1 MPVEPA
7 YVIAALHVPVVDSD
21 DPGAAV
27 LATTSGTPP
36 AQLEHA
42 LHLAQG
48 GARQGS
54 SSSVEIPLRLV
65 RASLE
70 TGAARDARKRLTELE
85 SVTPGDW
92 RLKWYSGQCALL
104 EGEFDKAAA
113 DFDAVFAM
121 LPGELAPKLAIGATA
136 ELRDQRDD
144 ATRYYEMV
152 WRTERSYFSAA
163 FGLARQRVR
172 AGDRINAIAAL
183 DQIPSS
189 SAHFTAARATA
200 IEILLD
206 GRAPE
211 NIDEQTLLDAGKR
224 TAALS
229 LESSAKRAR
238 IRLQVLGAALD
249 WLRAGNKSTAT
260 QLLGVTFDE
269 PGIQSGMERAYRD
282 LARETTGMW
291 DRIALV
297 EKANT
302 IRPRTRL

>member
-1 MPVEPA
+1 
-7 YVIAALHVPVVDSD
+7 
-21 DPGAAV
+21 
-27 LATTSGTPP
+27 
-36 AQLEHA
+36 
-42 LHLAQG
+42 
-48 GARQGS
+48 
-54 SSSVEIPLRLV
+54 
-65 RASLE
+65 
-70 TGAARDARKRLTELE
+70 
-85 SVTPGDW
+85 
-92 RLKWYSGQCALL
+92 
-104 EGEFDKAAA
+104 
-113 DFDAVFAM
+113 
-121 LPGELAPKLAIGATA
+121 
-136 ELRDQRDD
+136 
-144 ATRYYEMV
+144 MV

-189 SAHFTAARATA
+189 SAHFTVARATA

-206 GRAPE
+206 GRAPR
-211 NIDEQTLLDAGKR
+211 TLTSKR
-224 TAALS
+224 CSMPASERRHSS
-229 LESSAKRAR
+229 LEFFRQRAR

-269 PGIQSGMERAYRD
+269 PGIQGGMERSVPRPRAER
-282 LARETTGMW
+282 RRGMW